1 MYLGILVLVVNLR
14 PSCRLDF
21 QSFDQIFDLVS
32 ETPWLESQIARRLAS
47 RIEML
52 MKPFGGRH
60 KQATRLPVDARALF
74 PLLPHKRI
82 AFSGKN
88 EDMRSGAM
96 PMSPRIGAHGIFLDM
111 RTDGVGRKM
120 EHARC
125 CSADRA
131 NVSSREQWAWPAAA
145 ST

>member
-1 MYLGILVLVVNLR
+1 
-14 PSCRLDF
+14 
-21 QSFDQIFDLVS
+21 
-32 ETPWLESQIARRLAS
+32 
-47 RIEML
+47 ML

-120 EHARC
+120 EQDALGTLPAGAVFHQA
-125 CSADRA
+125 
-131 NVSSREQWAWPAAA
+131 EAWDIRDEIRIPGSMTLNLFSLAAEVTILA
-145 ST
+145 AEPI